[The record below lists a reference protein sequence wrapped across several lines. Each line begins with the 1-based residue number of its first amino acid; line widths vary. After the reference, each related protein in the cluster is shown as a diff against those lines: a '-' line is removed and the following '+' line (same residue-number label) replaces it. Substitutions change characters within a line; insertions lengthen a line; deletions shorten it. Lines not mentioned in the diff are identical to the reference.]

1 MHLEK
6 PALNFVFENTQSC
19 SSHGISD
26 TKLLVI
32 KDRNGIVTP
41 LVVFWVQMHCI
52 GGKQVKVKTSMSL
65 VLSMPFIHGIHVG
78 RKSDFRQH
86 CLPMNIA

>member
-1 MHLEK
+1 MSMHLEK

-41 LVVFWVQMHCI
+41 LVVFWHDALSLEEI
-52 GGKQVKVKTSMSL
+52 SKT
-65 VLSMPFIHGIHVG
+65 
-78 RKSDFRQH
+78 KDFH
-86 CLPMNIA
+86 ESCAINALYTWNSCW